1 MNNPDTSNKTKEFIK
16 KHKKP
21 LFIAGAAYL
30 VLMFAVVIW
39 AVSFVFSESDND
51 TSYQAPSE
59 NYSQTTTASD
69 TENIPIPVEKEEA
82 TQSQKTRYAVSED
95 AAEQFCQDAGLLN
108 GFIDSSKIS
117 TIYVTNYNKRYND
130 SFTYDKDGNSIKFFQ
145 WNGKYKSSGEPVGF
159 SCWISGSSDTDITLH
174 RLTIDGNTVLGET
187 FESYGEDG
195 SILN

>member
-1 MNNPDTSNKTKEFIK
+1 MNNSDTSNKTKEFIK

-21 LFIAGAAYL
+21 LIIAGVAYL
-30 VLMFAVVIW
+30 ALMFAVLIW
-39 AVSFVFSESDND
+39 AVSFVFSESDNE
-51 TSYQAPSE
+51 TSYQASSE
-59 NYSQTTTASD
+59 DYSQTVPASD
-69 TENIPIPVEKEEA
+69 AENIPVEREET
-82 TQSQKTRYAVSED
+82 TQPQKTRHAVSED